1 MGLFIFYVLLAM
13 QIFVKALSGTRT
25 LHVEESDCVEQLKQR
40 IEVLEGIPSDLQRL
54 SISTS
59 TLIDGST
66 LSEFGVENLS
76 VIELNLG
83 LEGGRK
89 KKKKKTY
96 TKPKKIKKKPKK
108 VKLAVLKY
116 YKVIQELIKLKDSRE
131 N

>member
-66 LSEFGVENLS
+66 LSEFGVEDLS

-89 KKKKKTY
+89 KKRRKLILNQKKSKRNQ
-96 TKPKKIKKKPKK
+96 KK
-108 VKLAVLKY
+108 L
-116 YKVIQELIKLKDSRE
+116 